1 MCPSRGRTATRLR
14 SSSCALLLFLIAPLP
29 QQQQKLV
36 AAAPTNADLI
46 AYLGGTATGQSLV
59 TVAYTL
65 TVLANETSA
74 IVSLKFDGKVGEVG
88 WLGWGAGTAMTDAD
102 IVICWPNSDGS
113 WTLSHRSAPST
124 VLPTLVDP
132 ANSKDPSVDSS
143 RSLRVVSSLTSKS
156 ASEAP
161 AVVTWERPLKLPAG
175 YKGKGSAFQLQKAI
189 NQPMIYANGPKN
201 PGKAA
206 QDADLAQ
213 HALDAMGGTYL
224 DLSAAFT
231 EKTAPIDPPVVPVK
245 GGSASTAGTPTSPQ
259 STSMG
264 NASTKIASG
273 TAASGSGAGTTQA
286 TSAAPG
292 GATPSGGAT
301 LGAAPSTTEN
311 GFLSYSNLILIH
323 AVCAGVAW
331 TILAPC
337 GVLCARY
344 ARGPPGTTLTRFPW
358 HFNVQG
364 YLTTPTTL
372 AALGAVLMAV
382 QAKGGDSGGTFAHK
396 TIGFVFVG
404 VLIFQ
409 DLLGLWS
416 HLNYRPAGPG
426 RPPPPRAA
434 GSWTHIFLGIALIVT
449 GYYQVHLGME
459 RYGISDA
466 LVTYGYYGSIGLFAL
481 AYLGSLISSMARG
494 SPRSTPDLPRHHH
507 HHHHHH
513 HYAAPVRRKH
523 RKRRKRRNASPSSS
537 GSGISDSA
545 SEAGDSTSSSRD
557 GNGSSLPEEE
567 KRGRRKKSR
576 R

>member
-1 MCPSRGRTATRLR
+1 MCPSRGRSASTLR
-14 SSSCALLLFLIAPLP
+14 KASSCALLLLSLH
-29 QQQQKLV
+29 KLAV
-36 AAAPTNADLI
+36 VAAPTNADLI
-46 AYLGGTATGQSLV
+46 SYLGGTVTGQSLA

-74 IVSLKFDGKVGEVG
+74 VVSLKFDGEVGEVG

-113 WTLSHRSAPST
+113 WTLSHRTAPST
-124 VLPTLVDP
+124 VLPTLVGP

-143 RSLRVVSSLTSKS
+143 GSLRIVPSLSSKS
-156 ASEAP
+156 AGEAP
-161 AVVTWERPLKLPAG
+161 AVVTWERPLKLPTG
-175 YKGKGSAFQLQKAI
+175 YKGKGSAFQLQRAI

-231 EKTAPIDPPVVPVK
+231 EKTAPIEPPLVPMK
-245 GGSASTAGTPTSPQ
+245 GGSASSAGAPTSPQ
-259 STSMG
+259 SIATGS
-264 NASTKIASG
+264 ASTKTASG
-273 TAASGSGAGTTQA
+273 AAAAPSGSGEGPTQA

-292 GATPSGGAT
+292 GATPSGGA
-301 LGAAPSTTEN
+301 APSATEN
-311 GFLSYSNLILIH
+311 GLLSYSNLILIH
-323 AVCAGVAW
+323 AMCAGVAW

-358 HFNVQG
+358 HFDVQG
-364 YLTTPTTL
+364 YLTTPATL

-382 QAKGGDSGGTFAHK
+382 QAKGGDGGGTFAHK

-404 VLIFQ
+404 VLIVQ

-416 HLNYRPAGPG
+416 HLNYHAPGPG
-426 RPPPPRAA
+426 RTPPPRAA
-434 GSWTHIFLGIALIVT
+434 GSWIHIFLGVSLIVT
-449 GYYQVHLGME
+449 GYYQVFLGME
-459 RYGISDA
+459 RYGVSEE

-494 SPRSTPDLPRHHH
+494 SPRPTTDLPRHHH

-513 HYAAPVRRKH
+513 HHYAAPRQ
-523 RKRRKRRNASPSSS
+523 
-537 GSGISDSA
+537 
-545 SEAGDSTSSSRD
+545 SRQ
-557 GNGSSLPEEE
+557 
-567 KRGRRKKSR
+567 R
-576 R
+576 